1 MTIMKRNTENDK
13 KHESGRAR
21 QEEGARTYKAV
32 KTMTR
37 YGVEHDLK
45 KSPFTYTVQYDNLNE
60 IEYCFSSD
68 SIKTRFIALRNG
80 FYEETEDSLSNRF
93 KMDFR
98 VSKDLT
104 DVNLYRKVE
113 SRGFLIFF
121 NGEEITWQRAL
132 KYDGQKLEK
141 MS

>member
-1 MTIMKRNTENDK
+1 
-13 KHESGRAR
+13 
-21 QEEGARTYKAV
+21 
-32 KTMTR
+32 MTR

-45 KSPFTYTVQYDNLNE
+45 KSPFTYTVKYDNLNE

-98 VSKDLT
+98 ISKDLT

-121 NGEEITWQRAL
+121 NREEITWQRAL
-132 KYDGQKLEK
+132 KYDGRKLAK

>member
-1 MTIMKRNTENDK
+1 MKGFHRQNKLFSLCGLNCGLCPMYLNKNCLGCGEENHSCK
-13 KHESGRAR
+13 IAR
-21 QEEGARTYKAV
+21 CS
-32 KTMTR
+32 M
-37 YGVEHDLK
+37 EH
-45 KSPFTYTVQYDNLNE
+45 NE

-132 KYDGQKLEK
+132 RYDGQKLEK

>member
-1 MTIMKRNTENDK
+1 
-13 KHESGRAR
+13 
-21 QEEGARTYKAV
+21 
-32 KTMTR
+32 MTR

-98 VSKDLT
+98 ISKDLT
-104 DVNLYRKVE
+104 DVNLYR
-113 SRGFLIFF
+113 SRAEVFSFSLMGRKSH
-121 NGEEITWQRAL
+121 GKEH
-132 KYDGQKLEK
+132 
-141 MS
+141 